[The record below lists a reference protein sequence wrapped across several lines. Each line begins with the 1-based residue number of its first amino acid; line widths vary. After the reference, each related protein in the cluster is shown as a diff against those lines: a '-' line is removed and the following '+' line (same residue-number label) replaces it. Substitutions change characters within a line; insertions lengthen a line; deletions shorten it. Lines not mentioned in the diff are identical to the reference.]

1 MCSACLHAWRMAKKM
16 IQVRNV
22 PERVHRTLK
31 ARAAQAGTTL
41 SEYLVA
47 ELTLIAQRPTLEE
60 VLARLE
66 SRPPAAVDA
75 AAAVRAE
82 RDARR

>member
-1 MCSACLHAWRMAKKM
+1 M

-22 PERVHRTLK
+22 PDHVHRTLK

-47 ELTLIAQRPTLEE
+47 ELTELARRPTLDE
-60 VLARLE
+60 LLE
-66 SRPPAAVDA
+66 RIERRRAIDVDA

>member
-1 MCSACLHAWRMAKKM
+1 MSKM

-22 PERVHRTLK
+22 PDHVHRTLK
-31 ARAAQAGTTL
+31 ARAAHAGTTL

-47 ELTLIAQRPTLEE
+47 ELTELARRPTLDE
-60 VLARLE
+60 LLE
-66 SRPPAAVDA
+66 RIERRRPIDVDA